1 MAEGKRRGWIVGTW
15 KMHGLKSDLGEVEAV
30 AAHAASL
37 EGRLGDDRIGL
48 CLPFT
53 LIAPAADRLG
63 AQASVLLGGQDCHTA
78 QEGAH
83 TGDVSA
89 VMVKDAGADL
99 VILGHSERRRDH
111 GETSALVRAK
121 QEAALAAGLRC
132 IICVGETWAEREAG
146 GAERVVLRQL
156 SESLAEGADAENT
169 LLAYEPVWAIGTGR
183 SAEPED
189 IAAMH
194 AAIREALAEMG
205 PAREAMAV
213 LYGGSVKPENAAAI
227 FATKHVDGALVGG
240 ASLKADSFTA
250 IIDAWIARRRG

>member
-1 MAEGKRRGWIVGTW
+1 MAEGKRRGWIIGNW
-15 KMHGLKSDLGEVEAV
+15 KMHGLKADLGEVEAV
-30 AAHAASL
+30 AAHVASL
-37 EGRLGDDRIGL
+37 EARLGDSRVGL
-48 CLPFT
+48 CVPFT

-63 AQASVLLGGQDCHTA
+63 GKAAILLGGQDCHTL

-111 GETSALVRAK
+111 GETSAVVRAK
-121 QEAALAAGLRC
+121 QEAALAAGLSC
-132 IICVGETWAEREAG
+132 IVCVGETWAEREAG

-156 SESLAEGADAENT
+156 SESLAADADADNT
-169 LLAYEPVWAIGTGR
+169 IIAYEPVWAIGTGR

-194 AAIREALAEMG
+194 TAIREALAAMG
-205 PAREAMAV
+205 PARAAMAV

-227 FATKHVDGALVGG
+227 FAINHVDGALVGG
-240 ASLKADSFTA
+240 ASLKADSFAA
-250 IIDAWIARRRG
+250 IIDAWVARRRG

>member
-1 MAEGKRRGWIVGTW
+1 MAEGKRRGWIVGNW
-15 KMHGLKSDLGEVEAV
+15 KMHGLRPDLGEVEAV
-30 AAHAASL
+30 AAHVASL
-37 EGRLGDDRIGL
+37 AARLGDDRVGL

-63 AQASVLLGGQDCHTA
+63 GKAPLLLGGQDCHTER
-78 QEGAH
+78 QGPH

-89 VMVKDAGADL
+89 AMVKDAGADL

-121 QEAALAAGLRC
+121 QEAALEAGLRC
-132 IICVGETWAEREAG
+132 IVCVGETWAEREAG
-146 GAERVVLRQL
+146 GAERVILRQL
-156 SESLAEGADAENT
+156 AESLAAGADAENT
-169 LLAYEPVWAIGTGR
+169 IIAYEPVWAIGTGR

-194 AAIREALAEMG
+194 AAIREALAGMG
-205 PAREAMAV
+205 QQREAMAV

-227 FATKHVDGALVGG
+227 FATRHVDGALVGG

-250 IIDAWIARRRG
+250 IVDAWVARGRG